1 MRYTVAALEAMP
13 TLSVSQAYD
22 LKIDDGRTRVWL
34 ARCGIDDGA
43 AYDNGVTV
51 EKLRAGRWVTVEQYE
66 GL

>member
-1 MRYTVAALEAMP
+1 MRYTVAALEAMK
-13 TLSVSQAYD
+13 TLSVSQADD

-51 EKLRAGRWVTVEQYE
+51 EKLRNGRWVTVEQYE